1 MTAGTRSGDSVTLLC
16 SVRGC
21 AQPLAREEKRY
32 VCARNHS
39 FDVARSGYVNLLQ
52 PQDRRSRT
60 PGDSAEAV
68 AARRRFVDA
77 GYTAPLTAAIA
88 AAIGRAQTLLDAG
101 CGEGHDLGVFRER
114 FGCEAHGVDIS
125 VPAIDAAARRYRS
138 CRFVVANADR
148 FLPYSEGSFDT
159 ITSITARINGP
170 EFRRVLRP
178 DGQLVIALPGPDDL
192 VELREAILGDAK
204 SLQRELAL
212 DGFTIVNRQ
221 RVSHVA
227 HLEPDA
233 IRDVMMSSYRAMR
246 TRERERMEK
255 LGAMDVTLSR
265 EIWVAKLTTNDQL
278 PTTN

>member
-16 SVRGC
+16 TVRGC
-21 AQPLAREEKRY
+21 AQPLSREEKRY

-77 GYTAPLTAAIA
+77 GHAAPLTEAIA
-88 AAIGRAQTLLDAG
+88 GAIGRAETLLDVG
-101 CGEGHDLGVFRER
+101 CGEGHDLGVFHER

-125 VPAIDAAARRYRS
+125 VPAIDAAARRYRN

-148 FLPYSEGSFDT
+148 FLPYAGGSFDT
-159 ITSITARINGP
+159 ITSITARINAA
-170 EFRRVLRP
+170 EFRRVLCR
-178 DGQLVIALPGPDDL
+178 DGKLVIALPGPDDL
-192 VELREAILGDAK
+192 IELREAILGDAK
-204 SLQRELAL
+204 SLQRDLTL
-212 DGFTIVNRQ
+212 DGFKIVDRR

-265 EIWVAKLTTNDQL
+265 ELVLLRLTVNG
-278 PTTN
+278 